1 MAPCYIAFPDIR
13 KSEMKRL
20 IRSALFVPANNARAI
35 EKAALLGADMLV
47 LDLEDAVGP
56 DDKDDAR
63 ARVSET
69 LDRWQSSGSLRAV
82 RVNGA
87 DTPWGAADLRAACQ
101 AEAVIL
107 PKVEQVGD
115 LHAARSALNAHG
127 SSVPLWAMIETPRG
141 VLQLA
146 AIAGATGTG
155 LGGLMAGVN
164 DLALALRCASDQD
177 RVALL
182 PHLAQILCA
191 ARANGLYALDG
202 VYNQF
207 RDHEGFQREARQGRA
222 LGFDGKTLIH
232 PGQVEPTHHCF
243 QPGPIE
249 LERAARIV
257 AAFTDPANA
266 GKGVINLDG
275 DMVERLHLD
284 AARALLSA
292 GSGNDP

>member
-1 MAPCYIAFPDIR
+1 
-13 KSEMKRL
+13 MKRL
-20 IRSALFVPANNARAI
+20 IRSALFVPANNPRAI
-35 EKAALLGADMLV
+35 EKAAQLGADMLV

-56 DDKDDAR
+56 GDKEAVR
-63 ARVSET
+63 ALVPRALE
-69 LDRWQSSGSLRAV
+69 RWQSSGALRAV
-82 RVNGA
+82 RVNAA
-87 DTPWGAADLRAACQ
+87 DTAWGAADLRAASQ

-115 LHAARSALNAHG
+115 LHAARSSLNAYG

-141 VLQLA
+141 VLNA
-146 AIAGATGTG
+146 TAIAGATGTG

-164 DLALALRCASDQD
+164 DLARLLRCAPDHD
-177 RVALL
+177 RTAML
-182 PHLAQILCA
+182 PHLAHILCA

-202 VYNQF
+202 VFNQF
-207 RDHEGFQREARQGRA
+207 RDHDGFRREARQGRT

-232 PGQVEPTHHCF
+232 PDQVEPTHRCF
-243 QPGPIE
+243 QPTTQE

>member
-1 MAPCYIAFPDIR
+1 
-13 KSEMKRL
+13 MKRL
-20 IRSALFVPANNARAI
+20 IRSALFVPANNPRAI

-56 DDKDDAR
+56 DDKDAVR
-63 ARVSET
+63 ALVPQALE
-69 LDRWQSSGSLRAV
+69 RWQSSGAVLAV
-82 RVNGA
+82 RVNAGNTA
-87 DTPWGAADLRAACQ
+87 WGAADLRGASK
-101 AEAVIL
+101 AEAIIL

-115 LHAARSALNAHG
+115 LHAARSALNAFG

-141 VLQLA
+141 VLNA
-146 AIAGATGTG
+146 TAIAGATGTG

-164 DLALALRCASDQD
+164 DLARLLRCASDRD
-177 RVALL
+177 RTAML
-182 PHLAQILCA
+182 PHLAHILCA

-207 RDHEGFQREARQGRA
+207 RDHDGFRREARQGRT
-222 LGFDGKTLIH
+222 LGFDGKALIH
-232 PGQVEPTHHCF
+232 PDQIAPAHLCF
-243 QPGPIE
+243 QPTTAE
-249 LERAARIV
+249 LERAAQIV

-284 AARALLSA
+284 AARILLSA

>member
-1 MAPCYIAFPDIR
+1 
-13 KSEMKRL
+13 MKRL
-20 IRSALFVPANNARAI
+20 IRSALFVPANNPRAI
-35 EKAALLGADMLV
+35 EKAVQLGADMLV

-56 DDKDDAR
+56 DDKEAAR
-63 ARVSET
+63 ALVPET
-69 LDRWQSSGSLRAV
+69 LERWKSSGALRAV
-82 RVNGA
+82 RVNAA
-87 DTPWGAADLRAACQ
+87 DTVWGAADLRAASQ

-107 PKVEQVGD
+107 PKVDQVGD
-115 LHAARSALNAHG
+115 LHAARSTLNAYG

-141 VLQLA
+141 VLNVA

-155 LGGLMAGVN
+155 LCGLMAGVN
-164 DLALALRCASDQD
+164 DLARLLRCAPDHD
-177 RVALL
+177 RTAML
-182 PHLAQILCA
+182 PHLAHILCA

-202 VYNQF
+202 VYNAF
-207 RDHEGFQREARQGRA
+207 RNHDGFRREARQGRT

-232 PGQVEPTHHCF
+232 PDQVDPAHLCF
-243 QPGPIE
+243 QPTSDE
-249 LERAARIV
+249 LERAAQIV

-266 GKGVINLDG
+266 AKGVINLDG

>member
-1 MAPCYIAFPDIR
+1 
-13 KSEMKRL
+13 MKRL
-20 IRSALFVPANNARAI
+20 IRSALFVPANNPRAI
-35 EKAALLGADMLV
+35 EKAAQLGADMLV

-56 DDKDDAR
+56 DDKEAVR
-63 ARVSET
+63 ALVPQVLEH
-69 LDRWQSSGSLRAV
+69 WQASGALRAV

-87 DTPWGAADLRAACQ
+87 DTAWGAADLRAAIK
-101 AEAVIL
+101 ADAVVL

-115 LHAARSALNAHG
+115 LHAARSSLNAFG

-141 VLQLA
+141 VLNA
-146 AIAGATGTG
+146 TAIASATGTG
-155 LGGLMAGVN
+155 LGGLMVGVN
-164 DLALALRCASDQD
+164 DLARLLRCAPDYN
-177 RVALL
+177 RTAML
-182 PHLAQILCA
+182 PHLAHILCA

-207 RDHEGFQREARQGRA
+207 RDHDGFRREARQGRT
-222 LGFDGKTLIH
+222 LGFDGKALIH
-232 PGQVEPTHHCF
+232 PDQVAPAHRCF
-243 QPGPIE
+243 QPTTAE
-249 LERAARIV
+249 LERAAQIV

-284 AARALLSA
+284 AARTLLSA

>member
-1 MAPCYIAFPDIR
+1 
-13 KSEMKRL
+13 MKRL
-20 IRSALFVPANNARAI
+20 IRSALFVPANNPRAI
-35 EKAALLGADMLV
+35 EKAAQLGADMLV

-56 DDKDDAR
+56 DDKEAVR
-63 ARVSET
+63 ALVPQVLE
-69 LDRWQSSGSLRAV
+69 RWQSSGAVRAV
-82 RVNGA
+82 RVNSAGTA
-87 DTPWGAADLRAACQ
+87 WGAADLRAAIK

-115 LHAARSALNAHG
+115 LHAARSSLNAYG

-141 VLQLA
+141 VLNAA

-164 DLALALRCASDQD
+164 DLSRLLRCAPDHD
-177 RVALL
+177 RTAML
-182 PHLAQILCA
+182 PHLAHMLCA

-207 RDHEGFQREARQGRA
+207 SDHDGFRREARQGRT
-222 LGFDGKTLIH
+222 LGFDGKALIH
-232 PGQVEPTHHCF
+232 PDQVAPAHLCF
-243 QPGPIE
+243 QPTTAE
-249 LERAARIV
+249 LERAAQIV
-257 AAFTDPANA
+257 AAFTDPVNA

-275 DMVERLHLD
+275 DMIERLHLD
-284 AARALLSA
+284 AARSLLSA

>member
-1 MAPCYIAFPDIR
+1 
-13 KSEMKRL
+13 MKRL

-35 EKAALLGADMLV
+35 EKAAHLGADMLV

-56 DDKDDAR
+56 DDKDAAR
-63 ARVSET
+63 EIIAGT
-69 LDRWQSSGSLRAV
+69 LSLWQSSGSLRAV

-87 DTPWGAADLRAACQ
+87 DTAWGAADLRAASQ

-115 LHAARSALNAHG
+115 LHAARSTLNAYG

-141 VLQLA
+141 VLQSA

-177 RVALL
+177 RMALL

-207 RDHEGFQREARQGRA
+207 RDHEGFRREARQGRA

-232 PGQVEPTHHCF
+232 PDQVEPTHDCF
-243 QPGPIE
+243 QPDPAE

>member
-1 MAPCYIAFPDIR
+1 
-13 KSEMKRL
+13 MKRL

-35 EKAALLGADMLV
+35 EKAAHLGADMLV
-47 LDLEDAVGP
+47 LDLEDAVGT
-56 DDKDDAR
+56 DDKDAAR
-63 ARVSET
+63 ARVPEVMA
-69 LDRWQSSGSLRAV
+69 RWQSSGALRAV

-87 DTPWGAADLRAACQ
+87 DTAWGTADLRAASQ

-127 SSVPLWAMIETPRG
+127 SSMPLWAMIETPRG
-141 VLQLA
+141 VLQA
-146 AIAGATGTG
+146 GAIAGATGTG

-164 DLALALRCASDQD
+164 DLAKALRCAPDQD
-177 RVALL
+177 RTALL
-182 PHLAQILCA
+182 PHLAHILCA
-191 ARANGLYALDG
+191 ARATGLYALDG
-202 VYNQF
+202 VYNAF
-207 RDHEGFQREARQGRA
+207 RDHDGFRREARQGRT

-232 PGQVEPTHHCF
+232 PDQVEPAHLCF
-243 QPGPIE
+243 QPTSDE
-249 LERAARIV
+249 LERAAQIV

-275 DMVERLHLD
+275 DMVERLHLE

>member
-1 MAPCYIAFPDIR
+1 
-13 KSEMKRL
+13 MKRL

-35 EKAALLGADMLV
+35 EKAAHLGADMLV

-56 DDKDDAR
+56 DDKETAR
-63 ARVSET
+63 ALVPDTME
-69 LDRWQSSGSLRAV
+69 RWQSSGALRAV
-82 RVNGA
+82 RVNAA
-87 DTPWGAADLRAACQ
+87 DTPWGAADLRSASQ
-101 AEAVIL
+101 AEAVVL

-115 LHAARSALNAHG
+115 LHAARSSLNAYG

-141 VLQLA
+141 VLQAA

-164 DLALALRCASDQD
+164 DLAKALRSVPDHD
-177 RVALL
+177 RTALL
-182 PHLAQILCA
+182 PHLAHILCA

-207 RDHEGFQREARQGRA
+207 RDHDGFRREARQGRT
-222 LGFDGKTLIH
+222 LGFDGKSLIH
-232 PGQVEPTHHCF
+232 PDQVEPAHRCF
-243 QPGPIE
+243 QPSSAE
-249 LERAARIV
+249 LERAAQIV

-275 DMVERLHLD
+275 DMVERLHLE

>member
-1 MAPCYIAFPDIR
+1 
-13 KSEMKRL
+13 MKRL
-20 IRSALFVPANNARAI
+20 IRSALFVPANNPRAI
-35 EKAALLGADMLV
+35 EKAAQLGADMLV

-56 DDKDDAR
+56 DDKEGAR
-63 ARVSET
+63 DLVSGT
-69 LDRWQSSGSLRAV
+69 LEHWQSSGALRAV
-82 RVNGA
+82 RVNAA
-87 DTPWGAADLRAACQ
+87 DTPWGAGDLRAASQ
-101 AEAVIL
+101 ADAVIL

-115 LHAARSALNAHG
+115 LHAARSSLNAFG

-141 VLQLA
+141 VLNVA

-164 DLALALRCASDQD
+164 DLARLLRCAPDHD
-177 RVALL
+177 RAAML

-207 RDHEGFQREARQGRA
+207 RDHEGFRREASQGRM

-232 PGQVEPTHHCF
+232 PDQVEPAHRCF
-243 QPGPIE
+243 QPSPAE
-249 LERAARIV
+249 LERAAQIV

>member
-35 EKAALLGADMLV
+35 EKAANLGADMLV

-56 DDKDDAR
+56 DDKDAAR
-63 ARVSET
+63 EIVAGALS
-69 LDRWQSSGSLRAV
+69 LWQSSGALRAV

-87 DTPWGAADLRAACQ
+87 NTAWGAADLRAASQ

-115 LHAARSALNAHG
+115 LHAARSTLNAHG

-141 VLQLA
+141 VLHAA

-164 DLALALRCASDQD
+164 DLARALRCAPDQD
-177 RVALL
+177 RMALL

-191 ARANGLYALDG
+191 ARASGLYALDG

-207 RDHEGFQREARQGRA
+207 RDQDGFMREARQGRA

-232 PGQVEPTHHCF
+232 PGQIEPAHQCF
-243 QPGPIE
+243 QPSPAE
-249 LERAARIV
+249 LERAAQIV
-257 AAFTDPANA
+257 AAFTDPAHA

-275 DMVERLHLD
+275 DMVERLHLE

>member
-1 MAPCYIAFPDIR
+1 
-13 KSEMKRL
+13 MKRL
-20 IRSALFVPANNARAI
+20 IRSALFVPANNPRAI
-35 EKAALLGADMLV
+35 EKAAQLGADMLV

-56 DDKDDAR
+56 DDKEGAR
-63 ARVSET
+63 GLIPGT
-69 LDRWQSSGSLRAV
+69 LEHWQTSGALRAV

-87 DTPWGAADLRAACQ
+87 DTPWGAGDLRAASQ
-101 AEAVIL
+101 ADAVIL

-115 LHAARSALNAHG
+115 LHGARSSLNAYG

-141 VLQLA
+141 VLNVA

-164 DLALALRCASDQD
+164 DLARLLRCAPDHD
-177 RVALL
+177 RAAML

-207 RDHEGFQREARQGRA
+207 RDHDGFRREADQGRM

-232 PGQVEPTHHCF
+232 PGQVEPAHRCF
-243 QPGPIE
+243 QPTAAE
-249 LERAARIV
+249 LERAAQIV

>member
-1 MAPCYIAFPDIR
+1 
-13 KSEMKRL
+13 MKRL
-20 IRSALFVPANNARAI
+20 IRSALFVPANNPRAI
-35 EKAALLGADMLV
+35 EKAAQLGADMLV

-56 DDKDDAR
+56 DDKESAR
-63 ARVSET
+63 GLISGT
-69 LDRWQSSGSLRAV
+69 LEHWRSSGALCAV

-87 DTPWGAADLRAACQ
+87 DTPWGAGDLRAASQ

-115 LHAARSALNAHG
+115 LHGARSSLNACG

-141 VLQLA
+141 VLNVG

-164 DLALALRCASDQD
+164 DLARLLRCAPGQD
-177 RVALL
+177 RAAML

-207 RDHEGFQREARQGRA
+207 RDHEGFRREAGQGRM

-232 PGQVEPTHHCF
+232 PDQVEPAHRCF
-243 QPGPIE
+243 QPTPAE
-249 LERAARIV
+249 LERAAQIV